1 MSLDLFQVVPQIEA
15 MTAGLKEEEER
26 HQQCLRKALDT
37 LSTVNLDELK
47 QKLGTSRTTWLVA
60 GLLEG
65 LAGAKP
71 LPRRPEDFY
80 AIATDGSHIDVDR
93 HHATGCCLINIGN
106 VTLRYGGR
114 PDALI
119 SSFPTLYFQQDELAI
134 SRPGQGNREETLR
147 GPLLGVKRSVE
158 ECRWLARCVEGTEPG
173 VPVLAL
179 LDGSLILWSLAA
191 GKYSDFVVEEF
202 LEKGMVK
209 HLDCLRELGQKRP
222 LVVASH
228 ISFPGSTEVVNALR
242 VAVCP
247 HEPVD
252 CDRFCSGESPQGGR
266 ECDEVA
272 GIADRELFAR
282 ILAPGQRSD
291 VFVSRS
297 SIVQKYYGRHEVCFF
312 YLRVQDEI
320 ARVELPRWVVEGG
333 LVDLAHALVFDQCER
348 GQGYPVALSEAH
360 ERAVITGSD
369 REYFWEM
376 VDGSMAREGFS
387 AQGSAKSRSKR
398 TRWI

>member
-15 MTAGLKEEEER
+15 MTVGLKEEQER
-26 HQQCLRKALDT
+26 HRRCLQKALET
-37 LSTVNLDELK
+37 LSTVNPDGLR
-47 QKLGTSRTTWLVA
+47 QKLGTSRTTWLAA
-60 GLLEG
+60 GLLG
-65 LAGAKP
+65 GVVGVKP

-106 VTLRYGGR
+106 VTLRYGSR
-114 PDALI
+114 PDASI
-119 SSFPTLYFQQDELAI
+119 SSFPTLYFEKGQLAV
-134 SRPGQGNREETLR
+134 SGVGQGNREETLR

-158 ECRWLARCVEGTEPG
+158 ECRWLAQCVEETEPG
-173 VPVLAL
+173 LPVLAL
-179 LDGSLILWSLAA
+179 LDGSLILWGLEA
-191 GKYSDFVVEEF
+191 GKYSDAVKAEF
-202 LEKGMVK
+202 LEKGMVR
-209 HLDCLRELGQKRP
+209 HLDRMRELARKKA

-228 ISFPGSTEVVNALR
+228 ISFPGSTEVVNTLR
-242 VAVCP
+242 IAVCP
-247 HEPVD
+247 HESVD
-252 CDRFCSGESPQGGR
+252 CDRFCPRDSQSGR
-266 ECDEVA
+266 ECDVVA
-272 GIADRELFAR
+272 GVADRELFAH
-282 ILAPGQRSD
+282 ILGPGQRSE

-297 SIVQKYYGRHEVCFF
+297 SIVREHYGPHEVCFF

-369 REYFWEM
+369 REYFWEL
-376 VDGSMAREGFS
+376 VDAGAERKGLWKL
-387 AQGSAKSRSKR
+387 GSAKSRSKR